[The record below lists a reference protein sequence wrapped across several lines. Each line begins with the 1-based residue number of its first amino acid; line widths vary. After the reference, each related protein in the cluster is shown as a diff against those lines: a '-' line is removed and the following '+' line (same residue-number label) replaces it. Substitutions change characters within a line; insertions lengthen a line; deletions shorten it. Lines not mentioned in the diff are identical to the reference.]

1 MFRAFAIAVLIVSFV
16 ASSPATANDKLRGKW
31 VNLDSD
37 TRAIP
42 SLEIRETDDGWTFQ
56 PWYSQGGGPVEG
68 EKVRLNLVAD
78 SVEDTRPEFGIATED
93 APHAVT
99 HYMFRTDKAQL
110 IVEKWTVFKPG
121 AESSVRADGT
131 RVKRS
136 NFRNVMK
143 FKRAK

>member
-1 MFRAFAIAVLIVSFV
+1 MFRTSVIAVLIVCFV

-31 VNLDSD
+31 VNLDPD

-56 PWYSQGGGPVEG
+56 PWYARGDQQVEG

-78 SVEDTRPEFGIATED
+78 SVVDTRPEFGIATED

-121 AESSVRADGT
+121 AETTTQADGT
-131 RVKRS
+131 KVKRS
-136 NFRNVMK
+136 NYRNVLK